1 VLSQAHFVLDGDEAV
16 SGIIALRLSLF
27 QDFPIFFYGQAY
39 MAPTDG
45 WFAAPFIGLGSG
57 WTHFAPFVW
66 SVGLIWLNYLLAVRF
81 FESKT
86 AGLTAAA
93 LTAAPSLYFLVNTLR
108 ALGSFTLILVLGNL
122 LLLVTYYLVFKDMR
136 HKGWLWAVLGG
147 LVGFSFYVFWLVGF
161 YYLPVIFFLFLK
173 DKLFFVRRTF
183 SGFLGG
189 FFAGSLPFWG
199 WNAFNDWGTFRYFFE
214 PKPGIKPPAGD
225 ILNFFFSTGLPL
237 IAGSQ
242 NYWFLMS
249 RLLGL
254 ILLVIQA
261 VVFLG
266 WVLAR
271 WRGIAGWFGL
281 SLKYARPV
289 DLLVFFFL
297 LSPFLSL
304 FSGVGNNAFA
314 LPGVD
319 TTGRYLL
326 PLMATAPLLVGG
338 GIAAISH
345 YITGKIRLSW
355 SVNLAS
361 VICIGVV
368 LVIAFCHIY
377 PYRNADF
384 VTVFQS
390 SYYTA
395 VRPPL
400 ENKPVIE
407 YLKSQGVEYYTCNH
421 WVGNR
426 LMLDARETIK
436 CVDYY
441 DVIIQKGPERFPEH
455 TKKLLEPG
463 RKVGFL
469 LVNPSGA
476 PTPLEARLN
485 VLGVTFSRQDF
496 NPYTIIIPAS
506 RPVSPQEVADQLGY
520 PY

>member
-1 VLSQAHFVLDGDEAV
+1 
-16 SGIIALRLSLF
+16 
-27 QDFPIFFYGQAY
+27 
-39 MAPTDG
+39 
-45 WFAAPFIGLGSG
+45 
-57 WTHFAPFVW
+57 
-66 SVGLIWLNYLLAVRF
+66 
-81 FESKT
+81 
-86 AGLTAAA
+86 
-93 LTAAPSLYFLVNTLR
+93 
-108 ALGSFTLILVLGNL
+108 
-122 LLLVTYYLVFKDMR
+122 
-136 HKGWLWAVLGG
+136 
-147 LVGFSFYVFWLVGF
+147 
-161 YYLPVIFFLFLK
+161 
-173 DKLFFVRRTF
+173 
-183 SGFLGG
+183 
-189 FFAGSLPFWG
+189 
-199 WNAFNDWGTFRYFFE
+199 
-214 PKPGIKPPAGD
+214 
-225 ILNFFFSTGLPL
+225 
-237 IAGSQ
+237 
-242 NYWFLMS
+242 
-249 RLLGL
+249 
-254 ILLVIQA
+254 
-261 VVFLG
+261 
-266 WVLAR
+266 
-271 WRGIAGWFGL
+271 
-281 SLKYARPV
+281 
-289 DLLVFFFL
+289 
-297 LSPFLSL
+297 
-304 FSGVGNNAFA
+304 
-314 LPGVD
+314 
-319 TTGRYLL
+319 
-326 PLMATAPLLVGG
+326 
-338 GIAAISH
+338 
-345 YITGKIRLSW
+345 
-355 SVNLAS
+355 
-361 VICIGVV
+361 VV